1 MLYIATKQP
10 RPSEGL
16 GFWYPRSCV
25 PTSVYSICI
34 LVLFLAVGFLM
45 PQACAGQSWPSF
57 RGPLASGVAEGH
69 SVPLKWDAER
79 SENIR
84 WKTYIP
90 GLGHSSPVV
99 WGNRIFI
106 TTAIQ
111 DKGQSSLK
119 VGMYGD
125 VRSAKE
131 ENVFSWH
138 ILCIDRE
145 DGKILWNRRSY
156 MGKPKVKRHPK
167 SSHSN
172 STPCTD
178 GNYVVAFF
186 GSEGMYCYDM
196 EGNLIWKKDLGKL
209 DWGFFKS
216 PAAQW
221 GGGTSPI
228 IHKQMVIVQCDVQE
242 NSFIAAFDLKDG
254 SQIWKTVRDEV
265 PTWGTPTVYTGREY
279 SQIIVNGYKH
289 VGGYEI
295 ETGKEIWKLTGG
307 GDIPIPTPIVAHNL
321 IYITKAHG
329 GMSPIYAVHVSAAG
343 DISLAEDTSS
353 NKHIAWSYSKDG
365 NYIPTPIIY
374 NEYLYCCSDKGK
386 LSCIEAGTGK
396 LLYRESL
403 SSSSA
408 AVSASPVAAEGKIYC
423 TAESGDIYV
432 VEAGSEFKLIGVNKM
447 NETCMATPAISQG
460 TLFFRT
466 RHNLVAV
473 AENP

>member
-1 MLYIATKQP
+1 
-10 RPSEGL
+10 
-16 GFWYPRSCV
+16 
-25 PTSVYSICI
+25 
-34 LVLFLAVGFLM
+34 
-45 PQACAGQSWPSF
+45 
-57 RGPLASGVAEGH
+57 LASGVAEGH
-69 SVPLKWDAER
+69 PVPVKWDAER

-84 WKTYIP
+84 WKT
-90 GLGHSSPVV
+90 L
-99 WGNRIFI
+99 
-106 TTAIQ
+106 
-111 DKGQSSLK
+111 
-119 VGMYGD
+119 YGD

-145 DGKILWNRRSY
+145 DGKILWDRRSY

-167 SSHSN
+167 SSHAN
-172 STPCTD
+172 STPCTN

-196 EGNLIWKKDLGKL
+196 EGNLIWEKDLGKL
-209 DWGFFKS
+209 DWGFFSS

-221 GGGTSPI
+221 GGGTSPV
-228 IHKQMVIVQCDVQE
+228 IHQQMVIVQCDVQE

-254 SQIWKTVRDEV
+254 TALWKTARDEV
-265 PTWGTPTVYTGREY
+265 PTWGTPTVYTGGEH

-289 VGGYEI
+289 IGGYDI
-295 ETGKEIWKLTGG
+295 ETGKEIWKLKGG

-321 IYITKAHG
+321 IYITNAHG
-329 GMSPIYAVHVSAAG
+329 GMSPIYAVHISATG
-343 DISLAEDTSS
+343 DISLAENESS
-353 NKHIAWSYSKDG
+353 NKHIAWSYERNG

-374 NEYLYCCSDKGK
+374 NEYLYCCSDRGR

-408 AVSASPVAAEGKIYC
+408 AVSASPVAADGKIYC

-447 NETCMATPAISQG
+447 NEICMATPAISRG

-466 RHNLVAV
+466 RHHLVAV
-473 AENP
+473 AEDRQ